1 MQQPLPG
8 SRVLSVVVTR
18 SQASTESDCSS
29 EKVDGNWVTA
39 LVAS

>member
-8 SRVLSVVVTR
+8 SHVLSAVVMR
-18 SQASTESDCSS
+18 SQASTKSDCSS
-29 EKVDGNWVTA
+29 EKVDSNWLIA